1 MIPAF
6 IALVLL
12 LQLAGEALVRALGI
26 PIPGPVIGMI
36 LLLVILIFQGGP
48 PKPLQALADGLLNHL
63 SLLFIP
69 AGAGVIS
76 YLALLAD
83 NWLAVLLT
91 ISISTILAIVVTAF
105 TLKFLLRRMN
115 REDS

>member
-26 PIPGPVIGMI
+26 PIPGPVIGM
-36 LLLVILIFQGGP
+36 LLLLIILIMRGGP
-48 PKPLQALADGLLNHL
+48 PKPLKRLATGLLNHL

-83 NWLAVLLT
+83 NWLPVLLT
-91 ISISTILAIVVTAF
+91 IVISTMLTIVVTAF
-105 TLKFLLRRMN
+105 TLKFLIRRLN

>member
-1 MIPAF
+1 MIPGF

-12 LQLAGEALVRALGI
+12 LQLAGEVLVRALGI
-26 PIPGPVIGMI
+26 PIPGPVIGML
-36 LLLVILIFQGGP
+36 LLLVILILRGGP
-48 PKPLQALADGLLNHL
+48 PRPLQRLATGLLNHL

-91 ISISTILAIVVTAF
+91 IIGSTLITIIVTAF
-105 TLKFLLRRMN
+105 TLRLLMRRTD
-115 REDS
+115 REDA